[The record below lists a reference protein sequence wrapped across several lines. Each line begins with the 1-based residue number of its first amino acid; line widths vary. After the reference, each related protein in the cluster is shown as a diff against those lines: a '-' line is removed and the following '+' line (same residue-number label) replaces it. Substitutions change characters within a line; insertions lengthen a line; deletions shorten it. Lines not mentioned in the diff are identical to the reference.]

1 MDNSNEQLKRKFHE
15 ALRDLDK
22 PLAIKL
28 ITESLESGTITIID
42 LYTEILGPS
51 LGAISSNEFN
61 QEISIWEEHIQS
73 GIVRTALEI
82 SYPHVLSKNVQS
94 TENTPKAIVFCLE
107 EEYHE
112 LGARMTTDFLTLL
125 GFDAHFIGANTPKKE
140 ALDAIEKLNPSL
152 VCISVTNYFHLT
164 RLKDLI
170 ALIRSNFES
179 NHTKIVVGGYAI
191 DHTPHA
197 KDEIDTDFFAHSYED
212 LKTIK
217 EALI

>member
-1 MDNSNEQLKRKFHE
+1 MDKSSEQLKQKFHE
-15 ALRDLDK
+15 ALKNLDK
-22 PLAIKL
+22 PSAINLVIKA
-28 ITESLESGTITIID
+28 LEGGSITIID

-82 SYPHVLSKNVQS
+82 SYPYVLAQRPQS
-94 TENTPKAIVFCLE
+94 GKGTLSAIVFCLE

-140 ALDAIEKLNPSL
+140 ALDSIEKLNPNL
-152 VCISVTNYFHLT
+152 ICISVTNYFHLT

-170 ALIRSNFES
+170 ALMRSDLKNS
-179 NHTKIVVGGYAI
+179 QTKIVVGGYAI

-197 KDEIDTDFFAHSYED
+197 KDEIETDFFAHSFDD
-212 LKTIK
+212 LKAIK
-217 EALI
+217 EALS

>member
-1 MDNSNEQLKRKFHE
+1 MDNSNEPLKRKFHE
-15 ALRDLDK
+15 ALQNLDK

-28 ITESLESGTITIID
+28 IKESLENGSITVIE
-42 LYTEILGPS
+42 LYTKILAPS
-51 LGAISSNEFN
+51 LGAISSNELN

-82 SYPHVLSKNVQS
+82 SYPHVISKRIES
-94 TENTPKAIVFCLE
+94 IENIPKAIVFCLE

-112 LGARMTTDFLTLL
+112 LGARMTSDFLTLL
-125 GFDAHFIGANTPKKE
+125 GFDAQFIGANTPKKE
-140 ALDAIEKLNPSL
+140 ALDAIEKLNPKL

-170 ALIRSNFES
+170 ALIRSNFKS
-179 NHTKIVVGGYAI
+179 DQTKIVVGGYAI
-191 DHTPHA
+191 DNTPHA

-217 EALI
+217 EALL